1 MSPTVV
7 AARNSAG
14 ERERDV
20 VTEIVECVLEDLDAV
35 ARGSNREGLIVLF
48 AGSLMRRLG
57 EPRAVRAGTLGLA
70 RDPRAACPRYP
81 C

>member
-35 ARGSNREGLIVLF
+35 ARGSNREGLIVL
-48 AGSLMRRLG
+48 RRVL
-57 EPRAVRAGTLGLA
+57 ELLVVQAL
-70 RDPRAACPRYP
+70 
-81 C
+81 